1 MERETDMEKRN
12 FTRIIF
18 QTEAAVASG
27 DLRIN
32 GEVENLSMN
41 GMFLRTPD
49 RIPVSANAE
58 IRIVLSGA
66 SPEISV
72 ETKGHALRHESDGI
86 AFQFDE
92 MDLDSFIHLKNIIAH
107 NRADD
112 GDVAGEFEGLIHRK
126 KPS

>member
-1 MERETDMEKRN
+1 MEKRN

-18 QTEAAVASG
+18 QTEAAVVSE
-27 DLRIN
+27 DLRIR

-41 GMFLRTPD
+41 GMLLRTPD

-72 ETKGHALRHESDGI
+72 EAKGHALRHESDGI

-107 NRADD
+107 NRGDD
-112 GDVAGEFEGLIHRK
+112 GDVAEEFKGLIHRK
-126 KPS
+126 KKS

>member
-1 MERETDMEKRN
+1 MEKRN

-18 QTEAAVASG
+18 HTEAAVVSG
-27 DLRIN
+27 DLRIK

-41 GMFLRTPD
+41 GMLLRTPD
-49 RIPVSANAE
+49 RIPVSANAQ

-72 ETKGHALRHESDGI
+72 EAKGHTLRHESDGI

-92 MDLDSFIHLKNIIAH
+92 MDLDSFIHLKNIIAY
-107 NRADD
+107 NRGDD
-112 GDVAGEFEGLIHRK
+112 GDVAEEFEGLIHRK
-126 KPS
+126 KQS